1 MSSCG
6 SASAANKA
14 VLATHGVS
22 PRNRPQVV
30 DGRID
35 TPFDLKQDMDVHI
48 TDLPGNPT
56 VWEEYQQKRKGAA
69 QTTALPGA
77 QEMTHRRSA
86 DDIGVSVLGTAE
98 CLHADSTTSPIILTL
113 RVPRTVLSVLA
124 RKLLIVPVPSEVV
137 RGYRGTYQPAVLGAV
152 PGAVH
157 GHLEEARYFR
167 HAHQYCVTDHIEG
180 IHFLIYKP
188 SKCPRLE
195 NKSASDVTLQA
206 DLS

>member
-48 TDLPGNPT
+48 TGLPGNPT
-56 VWEEYQQKRKGAA
+56 AWEEYQQKRKGAA

-137 RGYRGTYQPAVLGAV
+137 RGYRGTYQPAVLEAV
-152 PGAVH
+152 PGARAPRR
-157 GHLEEARYFR
+157 GEIFSPCAPIL
-167 HAHQYCVTDHIEG
+167 CVTEKSRRNP
-180 IHFLIYKP
+180 FLDLQTFKMP
-188 SKCPRLE
+188 STRK
-195 NKSASDVTLQA
+195 
-206 DLS
+206 